1 MAISGH
7 RPQRLECKNP
17 RRNAAVYHAKRLGF
31 FRDLTVKN
39 AVFRCSSY
47 VALPAII
54 PHGRGE
60 CERFVYSGY
69 GDVGYSVSQDSG
81 WKYLKNERLWKIA
94 YRKLRGV
101 VYLQAENQGS
111 WKINAKERRNIDEI
125 LPDGYRPSFDTPMS
139 ATGIGND
146 IGDSACYVNTEGI
159 ISLYFLAQCD
169 YFRVWCS
176 YPV

>member
-1 MAISGH
+1 M
-7 RPQRLECKNP
+7 
-17 RRNAAVYHAKRLGF
+17 
-31 FRDLTVKN
+31 
-39 AVFRCSSY
+39 
-47 VALPAII
+47 
-54 PHGRGE
+54 
-60 CERFVYSGY
+60 
-69 GDVGYSVSQDSG
+69 
-81 WKYLKNERLWKIA
+81 
-94 YRKLRGV
+94 